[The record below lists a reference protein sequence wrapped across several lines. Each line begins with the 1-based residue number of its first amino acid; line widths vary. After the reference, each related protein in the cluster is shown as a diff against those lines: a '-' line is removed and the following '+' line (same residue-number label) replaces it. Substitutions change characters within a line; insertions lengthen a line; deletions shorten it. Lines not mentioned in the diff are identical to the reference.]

1 MIVMDAPRT
10 DTFRGRRITT
20 AHLVSTLPAPEGT
33 AELVAFA
40 IGLGMRR
47 AWIQHE
53 GEPREHF
60 DLMGGRCQAAIDAGA
75 VVDKHTL
82 VAAMRAKRGEQTYDR
97 PCTHPARDGVHEVYL
112 NEPRCRACGLPVPPG
127 GP

>member
-10 DTFRGRRITT
+10 DTFRGKQITT
-20 AHLVSTLPAPEGT
+20 AHLVSTLLGAEGT

-40 IGLGMRR
+40 ESIGMRR

-60 DLMGGRCQAAIDAGA
+60 DLMGSRCERAIKAGA
-75 VVDKHTL
+75 TVDRNLLASTIG
-82 VAAMRAKRGEQTYDR
+82 AKRADAPVAG
-97 PCTHPARDGVHEVYL
+97 DGSIAI
-112 NEPRCRACGLPVPPG
+112 RRRKA
-127 GP
+127 